1 MINPFLSIIICTY
14 NRPDFLMDC
23 IQSIVKQMVSD
34 VEILVVDNF
43 GDLKIQE
50 KIQQFK
56 YLDINIQY
64 LFEKNKGLS
73 NARNRGYMEAKGEW
87 VLYLDDDAIAF
98 DSLLDRVKELI
109 QLNTFDCIGGMYY
122 AKFKKG
128 KPKSYHKKVIKYY

>member
-50 KIQQFK
+50 KI
-56 YLDINIQY
+56 
-64 LFEKNKGLS
+64 
-73 NARNRGYMEAKGEW
+73 
-87 VLYLDDDAIAF
+87 
-98 DSLLDRVKELI
+98 
-109 QLNTFDCIGGMYY
+109 
-122 AKFKKG
+122 
-128 KPKSYHKKVIKYY
+128 

>member
-73 NARNRGYMEAKGEW
+73 NARNRGYMEAKGDW
-87 VLYLDDDAIAF
+87 VLYLDDDALAF
-98 DSLLDRVKELI
+98 DALLDRVKRLS
-109 QLNTFDCIGGMYY
+109 
-122 AKFKKG
+122 KK
-128 KPKSYHKKVIKYY
+128 PTWIKKKNS